1 MGYLHYKGYVGTA
14 EYFEQDKGFAGRVLG
29 LKRDGIIYE
38 GSTIEELIN
47 DFHESIDY
55 YIEDCMERGVE
66 PEKSYSGKTVVRMPS
81 ALHSQAAEKAAAQG
95 ISLNEFINRA
105 IRAAVL

>member
-1 MGYLHYKGYVGTA
+1 MGYLHYKGYTGNA
-14 EYFEQDKGFAGRVLG
+14 EYFEQDKSFVGRVLG
-29 LKRDGIIYE
+29 LKRNIIIYE
-38 GSTIEELIN
+38 GETVEALQK
-47 DFHESIDY
+47 DFEESIDY
-55 YIEDCMERGVE
+55 YLESCKERGVE

-95 ISLNEFINRA
+95 IRLNEFINRA

>member
-1 MGYLHYKGYVGTA
+1 M
-14 EYFEQDKGFAGRVLG
+14 
-29 LKRDGIIYE
+29 
-38 GSTIEELIN
+38 STIEELIN

-55 YIEDCMERGVE
+55 YIEDCKERGVE

>member
-1 MGYLHYKGYVGTA
+1 
-14 EYFEQDKGFAGRVLG
+14 
-29 LKRDGIIYE
+29 
-38 GSTIEELIN
+38 
-47 DFHESIDY
+47 
-55 YIEDCMERGVE
+55 
-66 PEKSYSGKTVVRMPS
+66 MPS